1 MVKPP
6 KMHPGEVETDAALV
20 RRLVGAQF
28 PQWAHLAIEPI
39 ASAGTDNAIY
49 RLGRD
54 LAVRLP
60 RIDWAVGQVDRE
72 LEWLPRLA
80 PKLSLTVPIPV
91 AVGGPAFGYPWSWGI
106 WPWTEGEQAT
116 AETLDDLGAAAR
128 DLAGF
133 LSALHAIDPAGG
145 PPASRG
151 GPLSDRD
158 QGVRAAIG
166 SLGDEFDGD
175 AVLAAWDA
183 ALETPSWDSAA
194 VWMHGDAYDGNLL
207 ARDGRLTAVIDW
219 SGVGIGDPSADVIV
233 AWSLFSGDSRDA
245 FRSASRVDDATWA
258 RGRGWALAV
267 AVNAIPYYRDTNRVL
282 AANARHRL
290 REVLADLER
299 D

>member
-1 MVKPP
+1 
-6 KMHPGEVETDAALV
+6 MHPGEVDTDAALV

-28 PQWAHLAIEPI
+28 PQWAHLAIEPV

-49 RLGRD
+49 RLGSD

-72 LEWLPRLA
+72 LKWLPRLA
-80 PKLSLTVPIPV
+80 PKLRLTVPIPV
-91 AVGGPAFGYPWSWGI
+91 AVGSPAFGYPWSWGI

-116 AETLDDLGAAAR
+116 AETLDDLGGAAR
-128 DLAGF
+128 DLAAF
-133 LSALHAIDPAGG
+133 LSALHEIDPAGG

-151 GPLSDRD
+151 GRLSDRD
-158 QGVRAAIG
+158 EGVRAAIG
-166 SLGDEFDGD
+166 SLGDEFDRG
-175 AVLAAWDA
+175 AVYAAWDA
-183 ALETPSWDSAA
+183 ALEAPGWDSAA

>member
-1 MVKPP
+1 VVKPQ

-39 ASAGTDNAIY
+39 TSAGTDNAVY
-49 RLGRD
+49 RLGSD

-80 PKLSLTVPIPV
+80 SKLPLTVPIPV

-106 WPWTEGEQAT
+106 WPWTDGERAT
-116 AETLDDLGAAAR
+116 AETLDDLGDAAK

-133 LSALHAIDPAGG
+133 LSALHAIDPTGG
-145 PPASRG
+145 PPASRR

-158 QGVRAAIG
+158 EGVRAAIG
-166 SLGDEFDGD
+166 SLGDEFDRD
-175 AVLAAWDA
+175 AVLNAWDA
-183 ALETPSWDSAA
+183 ALEAPSWDSAA
-194 VWMHGDAYDGNLL
+194 VWIHGDAYDGNVL
-207 ARDGRLTAVIDW
+207 ARDGRLAAVIDW
-219 SGVGIGDPSADVIV
+219 SGVGIGDPAADAIV

-245 FRSASRVDDATWA
+245 FRSALRVDDATWA

-267 AVNAIPYYRDTNRVL
+267 AVNAIPYYRDTNPVL